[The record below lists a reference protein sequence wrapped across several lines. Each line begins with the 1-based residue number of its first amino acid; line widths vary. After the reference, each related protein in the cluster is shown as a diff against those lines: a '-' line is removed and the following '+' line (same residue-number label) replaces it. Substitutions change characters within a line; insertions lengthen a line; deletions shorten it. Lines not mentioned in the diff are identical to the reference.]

1 MAGNGPLVLLCSAEL
16 MLAVRVESAA
26 AALGY
31 RLRSAASP
39 DEAATAVAAER
50 PAAVLLDLAAI
61 GDRLTETLAALRG
74 SEPAPFLL
82 GFFPHVQRELGAAG
96 RAAGCSLV
104 VPRSRFMAELPALLR
119 QAVEGQASTAAMPGG
134 QE

>member
-1 MAGNGPLVLLCSAEL
+1 MTDAAPLVLLCSPDL
-16 MLAVRVESAA
+16 MLAVRVENAA
-26 AALGY
+26 TALGY

-39 DEAATAVAAER
+39 EELAAAIDAER
-50 PAAVLLDLAAI
+50 PSAAVLDLAAI
-61 GDRLTETLAALRG
+61 GDGLAETVAALQRAR
-74 SEPAPFLL
+74 PAPFLL

-119 QAVEGQASTAAMPGG
+119 QAVEGQGTAATMPGG
-134 QE
+134 QK